1 MPEPSQT
8 QPLVFSFDPSVNV
21 LGDSKVSEYLLEY
34 LTAIKAKTCVF
45 EADYVDK
52 DFLIDYSKFYAR
64 SFDSIGKL
72 TERYHFFALSFTE
85 AGFKE
90 ALKSKDTAFQEKLD
104 KKYLGFV
111 VVKPIKDKIGHSL
124 IGRTLL
130 ATYPHKNKGELR
142 EYLTE
147 TYHVSLFGIPLTI
160 DSLPFQVQD
169 TAVGACAT
177 IACWISLFPLVS
189 LFGVQMQSPI
199 EVTEKSVSFPAD
211 CRNFP
216 SEGLSLYQ
224 MKNYFNSIGLETEFI
239 KPEEFKDTDDY
250 DDHDDIISDV
260 VKAYQKL
267 GLPIIAC
274 LELRDHDAYPD
285 YHAVV
290 ISGYRHK
297 NGDVKELYV
306 HDDNIGPYSVVTPKE
321 NGKFYTW
328 ENAWLNIGYSDVV
341 VTRLLIPI
349 YPKIRLSFGRIYEVY
364 LKHYKRLLEIQVQS
378 RNMNENS
385 RADLFLTDIRDYK
398 QFLLGQD
405 FDKKMEL
412 LCKPMPRFLWV
423 VRIQCEDTPHYD
435 FVYDGTAVYPKLICD
450 PVFKH

>member
-1 MPEPSQT
+1 MPESSPTKS
-8 QPLVFSFDPSVNV
+8 LVFSFDPAVNV
-21 LGDSKVSEYLLEY
+21 LGNSKVSEYLLEY
-34 LTAIKAKTCVF
+34 LTAIKAKTCIF
-45 EADYVDK
+45 EDNYVDK

-64 SFDSIGKL
+64 SFDNIGKL
-72 TERYHFFALSFTE
+72 TERYHFFAFSFTE
-85 AGFKE
+85 AEFKD
-90 ALKSKDTAFQEKLD
+90 ALKNKKTAFLEKLD
-104 KKYLGFV
+104 NKYLGFV
-111 VVKPIKDKIGHSL
+111 VVKPIEDKTGHSL

-130 ATYPHKNKGELR
+130 ATYPHKNRGELR

-160 DSLPFQVQD
+160 NSLPFQVQD
-169 TAVGACAT
+169 IAVGACAT

-239 KPEEFKDTDDY
+239 KPEEFKDSDDY
-250 DDHDDIISDV
+250 NDNDDIISDV

-267 GLPIIAC
+267 GLPIIAG
-274 LELRDHDAYPD
+274 LELRDHEANPD

-306 HDDNIGPYSVVTPKE
+306 HDDNIGPYSVVAPKE
-321 NGKFYTW
+321 NKKFYTW
-328 ENAWLNIGYSDVV
+328 ENTWLQLGYSDVV

-349 YPKIRLSFGRIYEVY
+349 YPKVRLSFGRIYEVY
-364 LKHYKRLLEIQVQS
+364 LKHYKRPLEIQIQS
-378 RNMNENS
+378 RNMNPNS
-385 RADLFLTDIRDYK
+385 KAELFLTDIRDYK
-398 QFLLGQD
+398 QFLLDQN

-435 FVYDGTAVYPKLICD
+435 FVYDGTAVYPKLICA